1 MDIDDLKKI
10 SEVIFNITSPIAVVI
25 AAYLTSK
32 KPNNKR
38 KKNKG
43 K

>member
-1 MDIDDLKKI
+1 MDLDDLKKI
-10 SEVIFNITSPIAVVI
+10 SEMIFNITSPIAVVL

-32 KPNNKR
+32 KAKKSKKR
-38 KKNKG
+38 KG

>member
-1 MDIDDLKKI
+1 MDLDDLKKI
-10 SEVIFNITSPIAVVI
+10 SEVIFNITSPIAVVL

-32 KPNNKR
+32 KAKNTKKR
-38 KKNKG
+38 KG